1 MAIITLTTD
10 WNNSDYYIASV
21 KARISAIYP
30 KANIIDIS
38 HSIPPFN
45 SAQAAF
51 VIKYS
56 YNHFPVGTVHIV
68 GVNTI
73 PEKGQLFL
81 AIKAQGQYFI
91 GTDNGIFAL
100 IFREG
105 IERIISIDTKKL
117 EKINISSS
125 GRQNSGK
132 LFPELEIFSEAAA
145 FLAGGGDILELGTEQ
160 DSFYRQTPIRAA
172 FEDSRINGSII
183 YIDSYR
189 NAISNISRELFSRV
203 GLERRFEIFVQSNNY
218 KYKITRINQTYN
230 ETSVGELLALF
241 NSIDL
246 LEIAINKGNV
256 SELLGLDMNSSIR
269 IKFHESGD

>member
-21 KARISAIYP
+21 KARIYAIYP
-30 KANIIDIS
+30 EANIIDIS

-45 SAQAAF
+45 STQAAF
-51 VIKYS
+51 VIKHCFH
-56 YNHFPVGTVHIV
+56 NFPPGTVHII

-73 PEKGQLFL
+73 PEKGQKFL
-81 AIKAQGQYFI
+81 AIKVQGQYFI

-105 IERIISIDTKKL
+105 IERIISIDLESFKK
-117 EKINISSS
+117 EDISYVD
-125 GRQNSGK
+125 RQNSDK

-145 FLAGGGDILELGTEQ
+145 FLGGGGNILELGSEQ
-160 DSFYRQTPIRAA
+160 DGFYRQTPIRAT

-203 GLERRFEIFVQSNNY
+203 GKDRRFEIFVQSNNY
-218 KYKITRINQTYN
+218 KNKITRLNQTYN
-230 ETSVGELLALF
+230 ETSMGELLALF

-256 SELLGLDMNSSIR
+256 SELLGLDLNSSIR
-269 IKFHESGD
+269 IKFHESGS